1 MNEIIKQKL
10 ELLPDKPG
18 SYQYFDK
25 EGTIIYVGK
34 AKNLKNRVKSYFV
47 GSHNAKTTKLVSE
60 INDLEYIITSTEE
73 EALVLE
79 INLIKKHMPKYNISL
94 TDDKMYPYIVL
105 TNETHPRILYTRDI
119 KKQKGK
125 VYGPYPNAYAAK
137 EVVDLLNRMYP
148 LRKCRKLPKKE
159 CLYYHMGQCL
169 APCINKVDK
178 SIYDDIKNKINS
190 ILKGNVHDEIK
201 KFKVLMNEASDNLD
215 FEKAIEY
222 RNIINSLEQVSQ
234 RQKMEEHISDTDV
247 FGYFAND
254 DYLSIQVFH
263 IREGKMIE
271 RNGYLFENDGNIVE
285 KYQEFVY
292 NFYLVENN
300 PFPKQIFLR
309 DINEEELQS
318 FNDIL
323 DAKVIVPKMGRN
335 LELVKLVCDN
345 AKNKI
350 DNLIRKK
357 ELEYQRTE
365 KTFKDLSNL
374 LGFEV
379 HKVEAFDNSNIQGAS
394 AVSAMVVYID
404 GKKAKN
410 LYRKFKIK
418 TVVGANDVATMY
430 EVVTRRYK
438 DIENKPDLII
448 MDGGKLQVDS
458 CKKALK
464 DINQD
469 IEVLGLVKDDNHK
482 TRALFYNDKEIE
494 IEKGSYLFHMME
506 AIQEEVHR
514 FAISFFR
521 STHNKNLFT
530 SKLDEIKGIGKVKKN
545 QILKLLSSNNF
556 KEDLD
561 KLKLNDYQKEEI
573 LKAYKII

>member
-169 APCINKVDK
+169 APCINKIDK

-300 PFPKQIFLR
+300 PFPKQIFLK

-438 DIENKPDLII
+438 DIEHKPDLII

>member
-105 TNETHPRILYTRDI
+105 TNEMHPRILYTRDI

-323 DAKVIVPKMGRN
+323 DSKVIVPKMGRN

-464 DINQD
+464 DIKQD

>member
-300 PFPKQIFLR
+300 PFPKQIFLK

-323 DAKVIVPKMGRN
+323 DAKVIVPKVGRN

>member
-300 PFPKQIFLR
+300 PFPKQIFLK